1 MKKFIVLL
9 SMFLFTLGL
18 YSQNEDNN
26 KSKVSEKLIDYVNE
40 GNVKEVENI
49 LKEYNSYVNNR
60 NYEGF
65 TLLSL
70 AVIRNNIEMA
80 ELLLKY
86 NADVNAEVDL
96 TDSVLIGA
104 VDNNNMEMVKL
115 LLSYGADIDYQGFRG
130 RTALFCA
137 LEYNRKENIE
147 MVKLLIKNKADVNI
161 AYDGDYENEE
171 TPLMYAA
178 MKGYKET
185 VKILIE
191 NKADINKR
199 NIYNANALIYAYM
212 YGHDDIA
219 NILLQ
224 NGSDSL
230 DKSLKVC
237 NLNKETLLSYDVPLI
252 TAAVYSTNEV
262 FLQKLIDNGANV
274 NYKNYDEKTALIEAA
289 SYNNINAVKVLIKNN
304 ADLNVQN
311 KQGKTALMWACHS
324 GNLEMTKMLLDAGA
338 DKSIKRGNYD
348 ALYYAREYG
357 KNEEIIKLLTQ

>member
-1 MKKFIVLL
+1 MKKLIFIL
-9 SMFLFTLGL
+9 FLFSLYL
-18 YSQNEDNN
+18 YSQTADKN
-26 KSKVSEKLIDYVNE
+26 KSIVSEKLIDYVNE
-40 GNVKEVENI
+40 GNVKEAENI
-49 LKEYNSYVNNR
+49 LKKYNDYVNNR
-60 NYEGF
+60 NHEGF

-86 NADVNAEVDL
+86 KADVNAEVDL

-130 RTALFCA
+130 RTALFSS
-137 LEYNRKENIE
+137 LNKGDNGKENIE

-161 AYDGDYENEE
+161 AYDGDYGNEE

-199 NIYNANALIYAYM
+199 NIYNANALIYAYT
-212 YGHDDIA
+212 YGHEDIA
-219 NILLQ
+219 DILLQ

-237 NLNKETLLSYDVPLI
+237 DLNQSTLLNLNVPLI
-252 TAAVYSTNEV
+252 NAAHYSTNEV
-262 FLQKLIDNGANV
+262 FLQKLIDSGS
-274 NYKNYDEKTALIEAA
+274 YKDYDYDTALREAA

-304 ADLNVQN
+304 ADVNVQN
-311 KQGKTALMWACHS
+311 RDGMTALMSACYN

-338 DKSIKRGNYD
+338 DKSIKRGDYD

-357 KNEEIIKLLTQ
+357 KNEEIIKLLTK

>member
-1 MKKFIVLL
+1 MKKLIVLFNI
-9 SMFLFTLGL
+9 FLFSICLNA
-18 YSQNEDNN
+18 QIVN
-26 KSKVSEKLIDYVNE
+26 KSKVSEQLRDYVYE
-40 GNVKEVENI
+40 GNIKEVENI
-49 LKEYNSYVNNR
+49 LKKYDVDINN
-60 NYEGF
+60 YYDGHF
-65 TLLSL
+65 TLLSD
-70 AVIRNNIEMA
+70 AVINNNIEMA

-86 NADVNAEVDL
+86 KADINAVVDIKS
-96 TDSVLIGA
+96 SVLMIA

-171 TPLMYAA
+171 TPLMYAV

-199 NIYNANALIYAYM
+199 NIYNANALLYAYM
-212 YGHDDIA
+212 YGHEDIA
-219 NILLQ
+219 DILLQ

-237 NLNKETLLSYDVPLI
+237 DLNQSTLLNHNVPLI
-252 TAAVYSTNEV
+252 NAAHYSTNEV
-262 FLQKLIDNGANV
+262 FLQKLIDSGADV
-274 NYKNYDEKTALIEAA
+274 NYKNDDTALTEAA
-289 SYNNINAVKVLIKNN
+289 SYNNINAVKVLLKNN
-304 ADLNVQN
+304 ANVNVQN
-311 KQGKTALMWACHS
+311 YYDMTALMSACRN

-357 KNEEIIKLLTQ
+357 KNEEIIKLLTK